1 MVAKTVAVDPHLSDG
16 SVEDG
21 KVPPSHGSIDTPLSM
36 GSQVSRSASDQDNDS
51 LQSNSKSTK
60 TSLDEFNPVMSEWS
74 TQEACLWLERVGLCE
89 TSALRAAIE
98 NDIDGDVLENIAYDP
113 QANEVL
119 EKIFC
124 MDQYAARF
132 MLIQK
137 LKRSV
142 KASQAHIAAA
152 GSPLSGTSTTTT
164 SSPVAMSPSPA
175 PSTTFTTALRPSTKT
190 TPLAGEKTIVI
201 PPYPKK
207 SDSEG
212 LIYFQDWHKFMSSVK
227 MWAQISSVTY
237 PKLLQ
242 SLYDEPTL
250 EVGEGTAKAL
260 ASQEIDMKIDCLL
273 GVHLG

>member
-16 SVEDG
+16 SVDNG

-142 KASQAHIAAA
+142 KANQRRHDARQLPGEGGNA
-152 GSPLSGTSTTTT
+152 TSDQEDALQTNDDTMLVNFTTTRCSST
-164 SSPVAMSPSPA
+164 SRRHDARQLAPRTPSGQGDHH
-175 PSTTFTTALRPSTKT
+175 LRDPEQ
-190 TPLAGEKTIVI
+190 G
-201 PPYPKK
+201 
-207 SDSEG
+207 
-212 LIYFQDWHKFMSSVK
+212 H
-227 MWAQISSVTY
+227 
-237 PKLLQ
+237 
-242 SLYDEPTL
+242 
-250 EVGEGTAKAL
+250 
-260 ASQEIDMKIDCLL
+260 
-273 GVHLG
+273 